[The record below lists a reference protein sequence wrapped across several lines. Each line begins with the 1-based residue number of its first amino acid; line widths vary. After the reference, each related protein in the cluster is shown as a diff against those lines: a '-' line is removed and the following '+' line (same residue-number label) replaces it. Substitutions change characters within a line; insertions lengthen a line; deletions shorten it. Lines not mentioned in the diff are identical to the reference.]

1 MLNLIIAVLM
11 STLISVLMRLSE
23 RHGKGRVSM
32 LMFNYMMCTA
42 LAAAFTSFRPAEGM
56 STTLSL
62 GLVNGALYLG
72 AFMLLQWNVT
82 SNGVIL
88 SSTFMKLGVLVP
100 TLLSLI
106 AFGDVLSVPRVA
118 GLALTVTAVLLM
130 NSRSGQKTA
139 VKSLPGLLLLL
150 LVGGMADGMSKV
162 HEQLGNTELNSLFLL
177 ITFGSAL
184 ILCAAVCVFRRSRV
198 SKWDVIDGILI
209 AVPNYFSTRFLLASL
224 NSLPAVIAYPC
235 FSAGVIAVTSLIGA
249 YVFHE
254 RLSRRQWGAMLVIA
268 AALVLLNL

>member
-1 MLNLIIAVLM
+1 MLNLIVAVLM

-32 LMFNYMMCTA
+32 LLCNYMMCTV
-42 LAAAFTSFRPAEGM
+42 LAALFTSFTPADGFGI
-56 STTLSL
+56 TLSL
-62 GLVNGALYLG
+62 GLINGALYLG

-82 SNGVIL
+82 HNGVIL

-106 AFGDVLSVPRVA
+106 FFGDVLNLSRGA
-118 GLALTVTAVLLM
+118 GLVLTVAAVLLM
-130 NSRSGQKTA
+130 NGQSKQKTT
-139 VKSLPGLLLLL
+139 VQSLPGLLLLL
-150 LVGGMADGMSKV
+150 VGGGMADGMSKV

-184 ILCAAVCVFRRSRV
+184 VLCALVCLMRRSPI

-249 YVFHE
+249 LVFRE
-254 RLSRRQWGAMLVIA
+254 RLSRRQWGAMAIIA

>member
-11 STLISVLMRLSE
+11 SALISVLMRLSE

-32 LMFNYMMCTA
+32 LMFNYLMCTV
-42 LAAAFTSFRPAEGM
+42 LAAAFTAFGPAEGM
-56 STTLSL
+56 GTTLSL

-106 AFGDVLSVPRVA
+106 AFGDVLSVPRAA

-130 NSRSGQKTA
+130 NGRPGQKTA

-184 ILCAAVCVFRRSRV
+184 ILCAAVCLFRRGRV

-249 YVFHE
+249 SVFHE